1 MVSHLFI
8 VCLRRR
14 SGIADVPLSY
24 PRAGCT
30 HVPPFPPQRDEPH
43 SPSFIRELKNT
54 NFVLPRDRLRDG
66 ISIDTPMIDQR
77 KRLEVVQFS
86 LLKIEQEVYDVN
98 INLYQIIYDIDIIHQ
113 MVVRLGEVVVAGRE
127 LIRSYEGL
135 YLLQRNSKQ
144 NISVLHNTSMDTM
157 NYVVKF
163 HELG

>member
-43 SPSFIRELKNT
+43 SPSFIQKVVFT
-54 NFVLPRDRLRDG
+54 TTYDFSD
-66 ISIDTPMIDQR
+66 
-77 KRLEVVQFS
+77 RLEVVQFS